1 MLQDAL
7 AHLGGRYPEWS
18 HAEHDEVAKYVDG
31 LTAPQ
36 QAGLR
41 TGSELTAALADPRW
55 RARETLARLSGAG
68 PVPA

>member
-1 MLQDAL
+1 VGHLTKL
-7 AHLGGRYPEWS
+7 ACQTD

-36 QAGLR
+36 QTGLR

-55 RARETLARLSGAG
+55 RARETLARLSDAG